1 MTIDPL
7 DKDEIAIVIAHA
19 FGKKVTRRKWGEVEW
34 KIVPFVHTFDFENH
48 EYLAT
53 DEQIHQVQG

>member
-19 FGKKVTRRKWGEVEW
+19 FGKKVMMRAYGMPVWVVT
-34 KIVPFVHTFDFENH
+34 PFNHNFDFDRF
-48 EYLAT
+48 EYLTT
-53 DEQIHQVQG
+53 DETIFLVGR